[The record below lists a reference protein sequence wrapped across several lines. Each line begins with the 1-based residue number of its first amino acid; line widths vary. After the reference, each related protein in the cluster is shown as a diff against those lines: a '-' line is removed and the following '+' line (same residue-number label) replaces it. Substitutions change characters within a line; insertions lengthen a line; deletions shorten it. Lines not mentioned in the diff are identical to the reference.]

1 MQCPVCE
8 AENREGA
15 AECGTCGRLLE
26 GSDAADA
33 RAGSLDG
40 LEQTQLAPPDLVVQ
54 VAPLPGVEH
63 TRFEDDGGAPGQWS
77 GGPLALERTRH
88 EIPPEAASSWT
99 GEVEIERD
107 REDGIGE
114 RTPTAEETATCP
126 FCGTPSLEAVCG
138 NCGRQK
144 SRYLAPQVAEET
156 RTAASGE
163 SVTCPACYARVSK
176 DVRCSDCGM
185 PFPLQEL

>member
-8 AENREGA
+8 AENGEGA

-26 GSDAADA
+26 RSDAADA
-33 RAGSLDG
+33 QAGSLDG
-40 LEQTQLAPPDLVVQ
+40 LEQTRLAPPDLVVQ

-63 TRFEDDGGAPGQWS
+63 TRLEEEAGATGQWTA
-77 GGPLALERTRH
+77 GPLPLERTRH
-88 EIPPEAASSWT
+88 EVAPEAASTWT

-114 RTPTAEETATCP
+114 RTPAPEETATCP
-126 FCGTPSLEAVCG
+126 WCGTPSLDAVCG
-138 NCGRQK
+138 NCGRRK
-144 SRYLAPQVAEET
+144 SRYLAPRAQEA
-156 RTAASGE
+156 RSAASGE
-163 SVTCPACYARVSK
+163 TVTCPACYARVAK